1 MGRPDVV
8 RQATT
13 DTVIRPMDTVVC
25 GVAHGR
31 ARLLRD
37 EDWFLPELRA
47 FPMIRGDCAHGSPTT
62 ATSNLTIPHD
72 SAVFVN
78 AEHTRMCNTHH
89 PGMRGYRG
97 TNPPDPWTYHPQPQ
111 TYANV
116 GCDGRSVVR
125 SVYPTP
131 DALTHHNLDAEPDRS
146 RTGTRPNSNRNPT
159 ELEPEPDRFRHS
171 SGSRGADKL
180 RS

>member
-1 MGRPDVV
+1 MGRPDVM

-13 DTVIRPMDTVVC
+13 
-25 GVAHGR
+25 A
-31 ARLLRD
+31 
-37 EDWFLPELRA
+37 
-47 FPMIRGDCAHGSPTT
+47 TT
-62 ATSNLTIPHD
+62 NVTFPHD

-171 SGSRGADKL
+171 SGSWGADKL
-180 RS
+180 ES